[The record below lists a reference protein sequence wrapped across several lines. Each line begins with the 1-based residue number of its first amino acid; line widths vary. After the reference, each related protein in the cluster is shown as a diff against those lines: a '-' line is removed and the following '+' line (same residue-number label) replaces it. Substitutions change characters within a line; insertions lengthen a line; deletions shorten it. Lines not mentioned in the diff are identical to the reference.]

1 MLQFGEIA
9 HKSTLLLLLATHCLT
24 SSLASLGLSVSMASY
39 WLPLVH
45 HFSCVIGIV
54 CFNGALLVTPCST
67 SFMCHWDCLFQWPV
81 IGYEVMRLLCIHY
94 C

>member
-9 HKSTLLLLLATHCLT
+9 HKSTLLLLATPCLT
-24 SSLASLGLSVSMASY
+24 SSLASLGLSVSMAHY
-39 WLPLVH
+39 CLPLVQH
-45 HFSCVIGIV
+45 LSCVIGNV
-54 CFNGALLVTPCST
+54 CFNGALLVTPCSA

-81 IGYEVMRLLCIHY
+81 IGYEVMRLLYIHY